1 MNSNQKQVCRQMID
15 NYVFQASVIN
25 KDVLLASEK
34 FGIKRYIDA
43 LYFGELEVVDRDPE
57 DKGSEVG

>member
-1 MNSNQKQVCRQMID
+1 MID

-57 DKGSEVG
+57 DKGSEVGQ